1 MNDSKSR
8 DLRIIGIGQLGIS
21 IAAFFYDT
29 FLTTGIDYNRETFKS
44 QKIDNG
50 IMIKNFDFSLSERM
64 DGIVQ
69 VEKETILS
77 NIKSPIVFII
87 GQTEGKFQE
96 TVTPL
101 IIKTLKAS
109 GTFIGYF
116 PILPLGVDKKAQL
129 ERIKAIVN
137 FVDVLDIIDSDQLLN
152 RSKNERV
159 VDMNNI
165 FFKAIEGKVLAVLRI
180 ITNSTVLGISIRDIK
195 MMTEMYGPIYIKVL
209 SYPFQNFN
217 VIERDFFD
225 HLNTLDLKKIKRLHL
240 VFEIGDDVD
249 AGETISFLKSVKN
262 KLNDLDVRSGFVHT
276 KGNFGLIIL
285 HFGNMWSS

>member
-21 IAAFFYDT
+21 IAAFFYNT

>member
-129 ERIKAIVN
+129 ERIKTIVN

>member
-21 IAAFFYDT
+21 IAAFFYNT

-129 ERIKAIVN
+129 ERIKTIVN

>member
-21 IAAFFYDT
+21 IAAFFYNT

-225 HLNTLDLKKIKRLHL
+225 HLSTLDLKKIKRLHL

>member
-116 PILPLGVDKKAQL
+116 PILPLGADKKAQL

-240 VFEIGDDVD
+240 VFEIGDDFD

-262 KLNDLDVRSGFVHT
+262 KLNELDVRSGFVHT